1 MAASLS
7 AEDVSRL
14 LSDPSPDVRADLA
27 DKVAT
32 GLAGNGL
39 TTGELRL
46 AQDIV
51 RILARDVEIQVRATI
66 SQGLRHSPHLPAD
79 VARRLAEDVEEVA
92 LPILADSLG
101 LTDDDLVNLVRQGS
115 AARHETIASR
125 PNLGETVSHAII
137 VHAGEP
143 AVARLMQ
150 NNSAR
155 IAEASF
161 AEAVERFSDS
171 DQVKEAM
178 VRRDALPAAIAE
190 RLVTMVSRE
199 LQRHL
204 VRVHNLTPATA
215 SDIVLTSREH
225 AVLHLSHGA
234 SDEELRQMVTQM
246 HLTGRLTSSLILR
259 ALCTGDIAFFE
270 AAMAARGDIPL
281 ENAQV
286 LIHDPS
292 HRGLKA
298 LYRKAVMP
306 AGLYPTVEA
315 AIETVDSAE
324 FDGAPRDLER
334 FRARVIARVLTQVED
349 VDPMDTDYLVN
360 KLADVLVHAD

>member
-1 MAASLS
+1 MAAPLS

-14 LSDPSPDVRADLA
+14 LSDPSPDVRANLA
-27 DKVAT
+27 DKVAN

-51 RILARDVEIQVRATI
+51 RILARDVEAQVRATV
-66 SQGLRHSPHLPAD
+66 SHGLRHSPHLPPD
-79 VARRLAEDVEEVA
+79 VARRLAEDIEEVA
-92 LPILADSLG
+92 LPVLADSLE
-101 LTDDDLVNLVRQGS
+101 LTDEDLVHLVRDGS
-115 AARHETIASR
+115 AVKHETIASR

-137 VHAGEP
+137 THAAEP

-155 IAEASF
+155 IAEVSF
-161 AEAVERFSDS
+161 AEAVERFADS
-171 DQVKEAM
+171 ERVKEAM
-178 VRRDALPAAIAE
+178 VRRDVLPAAIAE
-190 RLVTMVSRE
+190 RLVTIVSRE

-204 VRVHNLTPATA
+204 VRAHNLTPATA
-215 SDIVLTSREH
+215 SDIVLSSREH

-234 SDEELRQMVTQM
+234 TDEELRQMVTQM
-246 HLTGRLTSSLILR
+246 HVTGRLTSSLILR

-270 AAMAARGDIPL
+270 AAMAARGDVPV

-286 LIHDPS
+286 LIHDAS
-292 HRGLKA
+292 HRGLRA
-298 LYRKAVMP
+298 LYRKAAMP
-306 AGLYPTVEA
+306 AGLYPTIEA
-315 AIETVDSAE
+315 AIETVDSEE

-334 FRARVIARVLTQVED
+334 FRARVIAKVLTQAED
-349 VDPMDTDYLVN
+349 VDPVDTDYLVN